1 MAIVTTQ
8 ALAKVANQSDQPKKA
23 SALSL
28 MASRLNVEPGKL
40 TDALKATVFKN
51 ATNEELLAL
60 VVVSNEYGLNPFLKE
75 IYAFPAKGGGIV
87 PVVSV
92 DGWIQI
98 VNRQSNFDGVTF
110 DWELGE
116 DRKPVACTAKISIKG
131 RTHPVEVTE
140 WLSECARNTEPW
152 NKMPSRMLRH
162 RAFIQ
167 AARLAFGLSGIND
180 EEEVQNIIEVE
191 ATPVETQ
198 ESPKRIGRPPG
209 SKNQPRQEQ
218 PPQGE
223 DQAEG
228 DLPPQQDNPNAGKA
242 TASKAAT
249 LAELEKLMAIEN
261 INFGQL
267 VKYAAECGHIENA
280 DSIPDLQFF
289 PADKIEL
296 YVKAWPSIRTH
307 IKSA

>member
-191 ATPVETQ
+191 ASPVETQ
-198 ESPKRIGRPPG
+198 EAPKRIGKASPKSQQASEGEPEREDDKDATSLG
-209 SKNQPRQEQ
+209 SI
-218 PPQGE
+218 
-223 DQAEG
+223 
-228 DLPPQQDNPNAGKA
+228 NPNAGSA
-242 TASKAAT
+242 TANKAAS
-249 LAELEKLMAIEN
+249 LAELERLMAVDHIDFN
-261 INFGQL
+261 QL
-267 VKYAAECGHIENA
+267 VKYAVESGHVANA
-280 DSIPDLQFF
+280 DSIPDINFF
-289 PADKIEL
+289 PSDKIAG
-296 YVKAWPSIRTH
+296 YVKAWPSIRNH